1 VVDLM
6 SDTCDCGGNM
16 KEYSANVR
24 VCQKCKKIPNMD
36 TLLEVLREM
45 GAKEETL
52 QNLKKD
58 VNYVPV

>member
-1 VVDLM
+1 M
-6 SDTCDCGGNM
+6 SNNCDCGGNM

>member
-1 VVDLM
+1 
-6 SDTCDCGGNM
+6 M

-52 QNLKKD
+52 KNLKKD

>member
-1 VVDLM
+1 M
-6 SDTCDCGGNM
+6 SDTCDCGGKM

-58 VNYVPV
+58 VNYVPI